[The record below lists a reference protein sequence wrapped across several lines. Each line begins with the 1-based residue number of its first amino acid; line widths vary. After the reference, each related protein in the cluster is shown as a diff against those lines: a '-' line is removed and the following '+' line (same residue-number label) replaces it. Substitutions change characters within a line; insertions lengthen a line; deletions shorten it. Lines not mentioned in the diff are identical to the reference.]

1 MAYSKD
7 ELESRVYRK
16 KEVGDKIYSSKRAV
30 SDGEKTSIQS
40 IVSKFLASVVAAN

>member
-7 ELESRVYRK
+7 DLVSRIYRK

-30 SDGEKTSIQS
+30 SDSEKTTING
-40 IVSKFLASVVAAN
+40 ILSKFLASVVSAN

>member
-7 ELESRVYRK
+7 ELVSRIYRK

-30 SDGEKTSIQS
+30 SDSEKTSINS
-40 IVSKFLASVVAAN
+40 ILSNFLASVVAAN